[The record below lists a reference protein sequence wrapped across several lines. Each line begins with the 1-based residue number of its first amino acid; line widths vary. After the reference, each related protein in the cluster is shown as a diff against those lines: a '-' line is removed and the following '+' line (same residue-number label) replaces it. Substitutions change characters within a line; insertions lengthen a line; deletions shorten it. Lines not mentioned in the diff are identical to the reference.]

1 MSLPFRIWSNLFL
14 RNSVKKMEKSNYSL
28 NLLNLEIMIEP
39 IIFGRLKG
47 LRLFRNYIIY
57 MTTKLRHIMTL
68 TGQWVA

>member
-1 MSLPFRIWSNLFL
+1 
-14 RNSVKKMEKSNYSL
+14 
-28 NLLNLEIMIEP
+28 MIEP